1 MKTRVLLVD
10 DDMALLR
17 FLEAEL
23 TDRGYDVVAV
33 RSGEEA
39 LSLHKEACPFEVV
52 VLDVRMPGPSGLDV
66 CRSLTSAC
74 PELPVVLMT
83 GFGDMAA
90 AVAALRAGAYDF
102 LTKPFETEALDVVLK
117 RAAAQS
123 ERLREVGKLQRMT
136 QEGPGFAG
144 ILGASPPIKRLSDIL
159 QRISDSDASVLVMGE
174 SGTGK
179 ELVARAIHN
188 LSKRRNGAFVAIN
201 CAAMPDH
208 LLESE
213 LFGHERG
220 AFTDAR
226 AARVGLLRRAHRG
239 TLFLDEIGDMSLALQ
254 PKLLRALQEK
264 HARPLGSDHEVPFD
278 IRVVAATHRN
288 LQQAVRDGDF
298 RADLF
303 FRLNVISID
312 VPPLRDRSDDILLL
326 ARHFLKEIADRES
339 KPVTRFAPEV
349 EEHLLRYNWPGNV
362 RELRNTVEGAV
373 TMARG
378 KIVTLDDLPSRL
390 RLEVGS
396 DPAPASESATA
407 GEVLPLSEVERRHVL
422 ATLEAVGWNKSEAAR
437 LLGIDRRNLQAR
449 LQRYGQS

>member
-1 MKTRVLLVD
+1 MRTRVLLVD
-10 DDMALLR
+10 DDIALLR
-17 FLEAEL
+17 FLESEL
-23 TDRGYDVVAV
+23 TEQGYSVVAV
-33 RSGEEA
+33 QSGEEA
-39 LSLHKEACPFEVV
+39 LALHQNGSPFHVV
-52 VLDVRMPGPSGLDV
+52 LLDVRMPGPSGLDV
-66 CRSLTSAC
+66 CRALTSAC
-74 PELPVVLMT
+74 PDLPVVLMT

-102 LTKPFETEALDVVLK
+102 LTKPFETEALDAILK
-117 RAAAQS
+117 RAAAQT
-123 ERLREVGKLQRMT
+123 ERLREVDKLQRIT

-144 ILGASPPIKRLSDIL
+144 ILGASPPIVRLADVVR
-159 QRISDSDASVLVMGE
+159 RISESDASVLVTGE

-239 TLFLDEIGDMSLALQ
+239 TLFLDEVGDMSLALQ

-264 HARPLGSDHEVPFD
+264 HVRPLGSDHEVSFD
-278 IRVVAATHRN
+278 VRVVAATHRN

-312 VPPLRDRSDDILLL
+312 VPPLRDRGDDILLL
-326 ARHFLKEIADRES
+326 ARHFLKEIADREG
-339 KPVTRFAPEV
+339 KQVTSFAPGV
-349 EEHLLRYNWPGNV
+349 EDHLLRYAWPGNV

-378 KIVTLDDLPSRL
+378 RVVDLDDLPSRL
-390 RLEVGS
+390 RQES
-396 DPAPASESATA
+396 EPPAPTSGAA
-407 GEVLPLSEVERRHVL
+407 EVLPLSEVEKRHVL
-422 ATLEAVGWNKSEAAR
+422 ATLDAVGWNKSEAAR
-437 LLGIDRRNLQAR
+437 LLGIDRKTLQAR
-449 LQRYGQS
+449 LMRYGQT

>member
-1 MKTRVLLVD
+1 MKIRVLLVD
-10 DDMALLR
+10 DDVAVLR

-23 TDRGYDVVAV
+23 TDHGYDVIAV
-33 RSGEEA
+33 QSGDEA
-39 LSLHKEACPFEVV
+39 LALNQNGSPFHVV
-52 VLDVRMPGPSGLDV
+52 LLDVRMPGPSGLEV
-66 CRSLTSAC
+66 CRALTSAC
-74 PELPVVLMT
+74 PDLPVVLMT

-90 AVAALRAGAYDF
+90 AIAALRAGAHDF

-123 ERLREVGKLQRMT
+123 ERLREVDRLQRIT
-136 QEGPGFAG
+136 EEGPGFAG
-144 ILGASPPIKRLSDIL
+144 ILGASPPIARLSDVV

-188 LSKRRNGAFVAIN
+188 LSKRRHGAFVAIN

-264 HARPLGSDHEVPFD
+264 HVRPLGSDHEVSFD

-312 VPPLRDRSDDILLL
+312 VPPLRDRGDDILLL
-326 ARHFLKEIADRES
+326 ARHFLREIAEREG
-339 KPVTRFAPEV
+339 KPVTRFMPEV
-349 EEHLLRYNWPGNV
+349 EEHLLRYAWPGNV

-373 TMARG
+373 TMSRG
-378 KIVTLDDLPSRL
+378 RAVVLDDLPSRL
-390 RLEVGS
+390 REEGEHGPVVGRG
-396 DPAPASESATA
+396 T

-422 ATLEAVGWNKSEAAR
+422 STLDAVGWNKSEAAR
-437 LLGIDRRNLQAR
+437 LLGIDRKTLHAR
-449 LQRYGQS
+449 LQRYGQA